1 MNMDWQKMEFIPKN
15 KTKTARIDTVAASS
29 VETSLGLEEI
39 NAEAEVKEGL
49 ETMKGSA
56 NRWAWIMSDYAMDH
70 KKPDTKFLA
79 ELLLNQKNELPE
91 LVSSVLERTCN
102 LQCSHCLYQ
111 EEKSSSKISQ
121 EVGLG
126 DKIVHIVDQMPQ
138 RSDQKGE
145 EYDPKFLSCGRI
157 LRPWHLDIFTKLRSL
172 RPDVKLG
179 VIDNGTFT
187 SLLPNWPE
195 DFKFDWVDISIDGV
209 EESHNKQRQSPK
221 AFAQAIEGLRQ
232 ARRVTLSPEEGGR
245 VTSLLTLTK
254 INARDITEVADKL
267 LANETES
274 GLPLVDQFGVT
285 TVGPTNEINSLL
297 ETDVDDFRAA
307 WNQIVSLSRKYNVS
321 PGSPKVKLSI
331 YRIQDM
337 EKLAAVIGEDKF
349 MQAFTPSENDAL
361 QISAERNFLI
371 LNFDGVEVQ
380 YQPNSIW
387 TPEEFLIE
395 ADGVYRSAY
404 EGKFTLEELRS
415 GTSSDNKDTTAY
427 SFESITDETDFR
439 KTFEKAVDMYYQR
452 FGKEKLAEEMET
464 IARIQEKAKNFH

>member
-1 MNMDWQKMEFIPKN
+1 MDWKKMEFIPKG
-15 KTKTARIDTVAASS
+15 KTETARVDTEASS
-29 VETSLGLEEI
+29 IETLGLEEI
-39 NAEAEVKEGL
+39 KAEAEVKEGL

-56 NRWAWIMSDYAMDH
+56 NRWAWIMSDYAIDH

-111 EEKSSSKISQ
+111 EEKSSSKLSQ
-121 EVGLG
+121 EIGLP
-126 DKIVHIVDQMPQ
+126 DKIAHIVNQMPN
-138 RSDQKGE
+138 RSDEKGE

-187 SLLPNWPE
+187 SLLANWPE
-195 DFKFDWVDISIDGV
+195 GFKFDWVDISIDGV

-221 AFAQAIEGLRQ
+221 AFAQAIEGLKQ
-232 ARRVTLSPEEGGR
+232 ARNVTLSAEEGGR

-254 INARDITEVADKL
+254 INAKDITAVADKL
-267 LANETES
+267 LTQETES
-274 GLPLVDQFGVT
+274 GMPLVDQFGVT

-297 ETDVDDFRAA
+297 ETDIDDFRTA
-307 WNQIVSLSRKYNVS
+307 WEQIVALSSKYNVS
-321 PGSPKVKLSI
+321 SDKPKVKLSV

-337 EKLAAVIGEDKF
+337 EKLAAVIGEEKF
-349 MQAFTPSENDAL
+349 MKAFTPSENNAL
-361 QISAERNFLI
+361 PISAERNFLI

-395 ADGVYRSAY
+395 ADGVYRAAY
-404 EGKFTLEELRS
+404 EGKFTLEELHNGKSR
-415 GTSSDNKDTTAY
+415 DNKDTSSY
-427 SFESITDETDFR
+427 SFEQINDETDFR
-439 KTFEKAVDMYYQR
+439 KTFEKAVDTYYAR
-452 FGKEKLAEEMET
+452 FGKEKLLEEMEA
-464 IARIQEKAKNFH
+464 IARIQEKAKNK